1 MFGWSHPK
9 NLSVACDRVNVLRL
23 ASPLGVGPIARP
35 GPTTTDESPDQTD
48 RRDLGTVGT
57 ASDRSGRGLE
67 TGVIADFRLHRK
79 CAIQI
84 GVDNERRNS
93 GCRTDS
99 HQVAPRRSVASYYGG
114 TLGGSPRRP
123 PLTVADADELST
135 SGKADVA
142 DACGKGRP

>member
-79 CAIQI
+79 CAISI
-84 GVDNERRNS
+84 GVDS
-93 GCRTDS
+93 VSFGLMCVLPTGWQADM
-99 HQVAPRRSVASYYGG
+99 VAGEGPRSSATGGGFKLPSYAARCVAAG
-114 TLGGSPRRP
+114 
-123 PLTVADADELST
+123 LS
-135 SGKADVA
+135 
-142 DACGKGRP
+142 R